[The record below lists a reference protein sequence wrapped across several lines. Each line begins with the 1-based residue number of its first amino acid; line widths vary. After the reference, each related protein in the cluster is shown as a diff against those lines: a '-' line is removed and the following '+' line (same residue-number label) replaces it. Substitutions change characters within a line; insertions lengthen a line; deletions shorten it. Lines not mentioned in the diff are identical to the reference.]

1 MKVYELIDKL
11 KLLDGN
17 DNVACSLPTQE
28 MPFVVE
34 FLKRF
39 EDDDGNQLSRQDIRE
54 MTESELRNK
63 MLEMEVL
70 FDEAWTEA
78 QEETINCIADDCR
91 HVNGECKTEI
101 LFV

>member
-1 MKVYELIDKL
+1 MKVYELIEKL

-17 DNVACSLPTQE
+17 DDVVCSLPTQE

-39 EDDDGNQLSRQDIRE
+39 EDDNGNQLSRQDIRE
-54 MTESELRNK
+54 MTKSELRNK
-63 MLEMEVL
+63 MLEMEAL

-78 QEETINCIADDCR
+78 QEETINRIADDCR
-91 HVNGECKTEI
+91 HINGECKTEL